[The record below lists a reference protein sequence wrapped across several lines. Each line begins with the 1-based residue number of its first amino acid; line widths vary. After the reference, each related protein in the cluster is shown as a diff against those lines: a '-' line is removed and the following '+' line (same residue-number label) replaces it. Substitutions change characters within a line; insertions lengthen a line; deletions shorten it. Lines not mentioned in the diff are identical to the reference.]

1 MGNANGC
8 ENCCANADTPSELTF
23 DGDNNKNAR
32 NKEKNKSIR
41 QSREK
46 NQNSKITL
54 GRVPNSN

>member
-8 ENCCANADTPSELTF
+8 ENCCANEDNPSELTF
-23 DGDNNKNAR
+23 DDNKIKNGK

-46 NQNSKITL
+46 S
-54 GRVPNSN
+54 

>member
-32 NKEKNKSIR
+32 NKEKN
-41 QSREK
+41 
-46 NQNSKITL
+46 QNSKITL